1 MLRAT
6 AATFQCKELRESSS
20 ARSSGVLRSIHGQV
34 NAQLPSQPP
43 PPPLAPAPQQ
53 QRQQTSFTRIGAT
66 SCPVT
71 ARGVASDAAAQKT
84 ASGAGEERA
93 PPTKEWHLVPL
104 GYRPA
109 HAVALQERIE
119 EMWESRVGREAREG
133 EEGRVE
139 GMERR
144 GEGAEESGKEEERR
158 ELEALNWAF
167 SQLPV
172 SVFPCQ
178 HKVLEVPSNAR
189 LSDALRL
196 LQHAGLTAA
205 PVRDAG
211 VGDDAPLQQR
221 YLGMVDGAGIVLW
234 VMGQLNQSSIEVR
247 MAAAAGGGLAG
258 MAFGGL
264 GAAALGAPGVATLAA
279 MWAGSM
285 AGGLLGATSA
295 EAPGELEAGGGVER
309 LRVSAG
315 GLDRLLQGNLFQ
327 TAKVSVTFG
336 GWGGGSEGEVGN
348 GGARVRGRGSEGVC
362 RKVGSSAAETAKKH
376 PLSSSALTYLEGSF
390 RWRSFLPHSS
400 DSVLSLM
407 LLPSPSVPSNPS
419 PPSKVSDLVGSF
431 RWRSFLPL
439 SSSDSVLSLML
450 LLAMPHRPQVLPIV
464 TYPSTSSS
472 PFSSPSSASPASSSS
487 FSSSPEPAAA
497 ASSAGSGSTPVP
509 SLSALVSQADVV
521 NFLAECDGQPWFEWV
536 AGRSLQDMGLPR
548 MGAGSTVKVE
558 ESDPVMEPFR
568 LMLQHDIGGVPVVVP
583 GTNRITA
590 NVSAR
595 DVLQLLTS
603 PHLAEQH
610 HLKPLTVADLVH
622 DAQRPQHGAADVI
635 WPIMVPPVT
644 CHPSTPLREVIH
656 AFRVAR
662 VHRIYVTREPDE
674 GEGGGVQGG
683 ELLGVVTLRDAI
695 GRFLV
700 RQEEESE
707 GKSEEKGPAPTTTE
721 VGSDVGMS
729 LREVIRAFRV
739 ARVHRIYVTR
749 EEGEGGELVGVV
761 MLRDAIGRFLVWQ
774 EEEGLSGESGEK
786 EGPFPTSSEVAGGN
800 RGKRGEEKEGE
811 EWEGAEM
818 AGMQAFFVHTAPGLF
833 RFTTGALFAAPVR
846 RTRVQTGFV
855 QPRYSLLT

>member
-1 MLRAT
+1 MPKLSSHAFASSLARQVARFFAASSHPAEAATAGVTAGTAAGAAAAASPVPKQQTLRAA
-6 AATFQCKELRESSS
+6 AATSHWNELCESSS
-20 ARSSGVLRSIHGQV
+20 ACSGSGSARSLHGQV
-34 NAQLPSQPP
+34 NVRLPSQPP
-43 PPPLAPAPQQ
+43 PSQPPLSPPPLAPAPQQ
-53 QRQQTSFTRIGAT
+53 QRQQPSFTRISTT
-66 SCPVT
+66 SSLT
-71 ARGVASDAAAQKT
+71 TTRGVASDAAAQKT
-84 ASGAGEERA
+84 ASRA
-93 PPTKEWHLVPL
+93 AAAPPPPTKEWHLVPL

-119 EMWESRVGREAREG
+119 EMWELRVGREAREG
-133 EEGRVE
+133 VEGRVE
-139 GMERR
+139 GRNR
-144 GEGAEESGKEEERR
+144 KSEGAEESGKEKERR

-178 HKVLEVPSNAR
+178 HKELEVPSNAR
-189 LSDALRL
+189 LSDALRV
-196 LQHAGLTAA
+196 LQQAGLTAA
-205 PVRDAG
+205 PVRDVA

-247 MAAAAGGGLAG
+247 MAASAGGGLAG

-264 GAAALGAPGVATLAA
+264 GAAALGAPDVATLAA

-295 EAPGELEAGGGVER
+295 EAPGEGEAGGGVER

-315 GLDRLLQGNLFQ
+315 GLDRLLQGNVFQ
-327 TAKVSVTFG
+327 TAKVSD
-336 GWGGGSEGEVGN
+336 
-348 GGARVRGRGSEGVC
+348 
-362 RKVGSSAAETAKKH
+362 
-376 PLSSSALTYLEGSF
+376 LEGSF
-390 RWRSFLPHSS
+390 RWRSFLP
-400 DSVLSLM
+400 LST
-407 LLPSPSVPSNPS
+407 SN
-419 PPSKVSDLVGSF
+419 
-431 RWRSFLPL
+431 
-439 SSSDSVLSLML
+439 SVLSLML

-472 PFSSPSSASPASSSS
+472 PFSSSPSSASPTA
-487 FSSSPEPAAA
+487 SPEPAAA
-497 ASSAGSGSTPVP
+497 ASSAGSGLAPVP

-548 MGAGSTVKVE
+548 MGAESTVKVE

-568 LMLQHDIGGVPVVVP
+568 LMLQHDIGGVPVVAP

-622 DAQRPQHGAADVI
+622 DAQRPHHGAADVI

-644 CHPSTPLREVIH
+644 CRPSTPLREVIH

-662 VHRIYVTREPDE
+662 VHRIYVTREE
-674 GEGGGVQGG
+674 EGG
-683 ELLGVVTLRDAI
+683 ELLGVVTLRDAIRRFLVIHAFRVARVHRIYVTREPEEGVEGGELLGVLTLRDAI

-700 RQEEESE
+700 RQEEGEMRGE
-707 GKSEEKGPAPTTTE
+707 KVEEPVPTSTE
-721 VGSDVGMS
+721 VGSD
-729 LREVIRAFRV
+729 
-739 ARVHRIYVTR
+739 
-749 EEGEGGELVGVV
+749 
-761 MLRDAIGRFLVWQ
+761 
-774 EEEGLSGESGEK
+774 GL
-786 EGPFPTSSEVAGGN
+786 N
-800 RGKRGEEKEGE
+800 
-811 EWEGAEM
+811 
-818 AGMQAFFVHTAPGLF
+818 L
-833 RFTTGALFAAPVR
+833 
-846 RTRVQTGFV
+846 
-855 QPRYSLLT
+855 